1 MEPANLGIQQTYWY
15 VGLAL
20 KTSITEDA
28 HTTRTLRCIGE
39 NR

>member
-1 MEPANLGIQQTYWY
+1 MEPANLGIQQHIGMWTT
-15 VGLAL
+15 VL

-39 NR
+39 